1 MTTKSDKIKTK
12 RLYRSA
18 PVTREAVDE
27 EKRTV
32 SLAFSS
38 ETPYERFFGTE
49 ILDHSPK
56 SIRLGRLQDGGA
68 VLLDHDTTRHVGVVE
83 EVSIGRDRVGRAVVR
98 FGRSAGAEEAFRDVV
113 DGIRRHVSVGYLVHR
128 IEEDRDTETFRVT
141 DWEPI
146 ELSFVPVPADPT
158 VGVGRAAE
166 EDAEVSTVIV
176 RHVADDPQ
184 PAPEPKAVASPGVT
198 TRGATH
204 MTTEP
209 KTKEPA
215 ELERERVS
223 TIVTLGEQFARWVSQ
238 KDIGAAIRSGHSPEQ
253 FKELIMAKMET
264 AHTDTSA
271 MHIGMEKREAQRY
284 SFARAL
290 HAAVTQNWAAA
301 GLERSASEAVAK
313 MVGASPEGF
322 FVPLDIFRRDFNVGT
337 ATEAGNFVATDL
349 RGDLYVDAL
358 RNAMVLAGMGVRIL
372 PGLSSNIDMP
382 RKSVISAIGTL
393 AEIGSAAETNPQ
405 TAKVTLSPKRL
416 GAFVEVSKQAIIQ
429 SSMALEPMIRDDL
442 LTGAAVIAE
451 SLCLNGVGSS
461 NQPLGIRN
469 TAGIGT
475 VAAGA
480 NGATVAWS
488 HIVGLESACANAN
501 AEPDR
506 LAGYL
511 VNTRTRG
518 AAKQVQRGTN
528 LSFLWDNGGFP
539 LNGYRAGVTNNLPA
553 NLTKGTNTTVC
564 SAALFSSDWSMA
576 VLGFFGAPDVV
587 VDPFTK
593 ADTGQVKI
601 TLNQFFDFGVRQPG
615 AFGKIED
622 LLA

>member
-1 MTTKSDKIKTK
+1 MKITTETKKTS
-12 RLYRSA
+12 RLFRHA
-18 PVTREAVDE
+18 QFDRAAVNE
-27 EKRTV
+27 EQRTV

-49 ILDHSPK
+49 VLDHASK
-56 SIRLGRLQDGGA
+56 SVRLGRLTDGGA
-68 VLLDHDTTRHVGVVE
+68 VLLDHDMTRHVGVVE

-98 FGRSAGAEEAFRDVV
+98 FGRSAAAEEAFRDVV

-128 IEEDRDTETFRVT
+128 MEEDRDTETFRVT

-146 ELSFVPVPADPT
+146 ELSLVAVPADPT

-166 EDAEVSTVIV
+166 DAEVSTTIV
-176 RHVADDPQ
+176 RHVADEDP
-184 PAPEPKAVASPGVT
+184 PAPAAEDPPVATIRGVQN
-198 TRGATH
+198 
-204 MTTEP
+204 MTTET

-223 TIVTLGEQFARWVSQ
+223 EIVSLGEQYGRWVTQ
-238 KDIGAAIRSGHSPEQ
+238 KEVGAAIRSGHSPET
-253 FKELIMAKMET
+253 FKSLIMQNMET
-264 AHTDTSA
+264 RHTDTSA
-271 MHIGMEKREAQRY
+271 LHIGMERREVQRY

-290 HAAVTQNWAAA
+290 HAAVTQDWSKA

-313 MVGASPEGF
+313 ILGQSPEGF
-322 FVPLDIFRRDFNVGT
+322 FLPLDVFRRDFNVGT
-337 ATEAGNFVATDL
+337 ATEAGNLVPTDL

-358 RNAMVLAGMGVRIL
+358 RNAMVMAGLGVRIL
-372 PGLSSNIDMP
+372 PGLSGNIDMP
-382 RKSVISAIGTL
+382 RKSVVSTIGTL
-393 AEIGSAAETNPQ
+393 AEIGSASETNPA

-429 SSMALEPMIRDDL
+429 SSMALEGMIRDDL
-442 LTGAAVIAE
+442 LTGAAIIAE
-451 SLCLNGVGSS
+451 TLAISGVGSS

-469 TAGIGT
+469 TSGIGT
-475 VAAGA
+475 VVGGS

-488 HIVGLESACANAN
+488 HVVGLESACANAN

-511 VNTRTRG
+511 INTKTRG

-528 LSFLWDNGGFP
+528 LPFLWDNGAQP
-539 LNGYRAGVTNNLPA
+539 LNGYRAAVSNSMPS

-587 VDPFTK
+587 VDPYTK

-615 AFGKIED
+615 AFAKIED
-622 LLA
+622 LLT